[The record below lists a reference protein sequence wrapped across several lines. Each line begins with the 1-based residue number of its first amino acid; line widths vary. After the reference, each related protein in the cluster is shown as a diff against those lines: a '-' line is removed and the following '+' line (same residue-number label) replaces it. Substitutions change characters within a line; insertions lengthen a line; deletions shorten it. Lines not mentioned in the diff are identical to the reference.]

1 VAHQTTTKYDQEEA
15 RMDADIEEERGERER
30 EKAIEEDEE
39 MAE

>member
-15 RMDADIEEERGERER
+15 RMDTDIEEERRER